1 MQLFYNP
8 NIDETTESFSFD
20 KEESKHIIKVLRK
33 KDTDILF
40 VTNGLGLLLKTEI
53 TLASDNKCTVKT
65 LATEQAETSKYHLHL
80 AVAPTKMND
89 RYEWFLEK
97 ATEIGVHEI
106 TPIICD
112 RSERKAVN
120 QERFEKIL
128 LTAMKQSNVCFLP
141 KLNEAI
147 TFKEFIKHKNDGLQL
162 IAHCEETNKKSLK
175 SVLKANENVTLLI
188 GPEGDFSEKE
198 IALAIENN
206 FVAVSLGNTR
216 LRTET
221 AAIVA
226 CHSVVFLNE
235 SPLTPTRATANWR
248 SKGGITE

>member
-8 NIDETTESFSFD
+8 TIDETTENFSFD

-33 KDTDILF
+33 KDTDILY
-40 VTNGLGLLLKTEI
+40 VTNGLGVLFKTEI
-53 TLASDNKCTVKT
+53 TLASDNKCTVKI
-65 LATEQAETSKYHLHL
+65 LSIDKTEPSKFKLHL

-97 ATEIGVHEI
+97 ATEIGIHEI

-112 RSERKAVN
+112 RSERKVVN
-120 QERFEKIL
+120 KERFEKIL
-128 LTAMKQSNVCFLP
+128 LTAMKQSNVLFLP
-141 KLNEAI
+141 KLNDAI
-147 TFKEFIKHKNDGLQL
+147 PFKEFIKLKNDGLQL
-162 IAHCEETNKKSLK
+162 IAHCEETDKKTLK
-175 SVLKANENVTLLI
+175 SVLKPGENVTMLI

-198 IALAIENN
+198 IALALENN
-206 FVAVSLGNTR
+206 YIPVSLGNTR

-226 CHSVVFLNE
+226 CHSVVFANE
-235 SPLTPTRATANWR
+235 D
-248 SKGGITE
+248 

>member
-8 NIDETTESFSFD
+8 NINEATETFSFD

-40 VTNGLGLLLKTEI
+40 VTNGEGFLFKTEI
-53 TLASDNKCTVKT
+53 TLASDNKCTVKI
-65 LATEQAETSKYHLHL
+65 LSFEKAAPAKFKLHL

-97 ATEIGVHEI
+97 ATEIGIHEI

-112 RSERKAVN
+112 RSERKVVN
-120 QERFEKIL
+120 LERFDKIL
-128 LTAMKQSNVCFLP
+128 LAAMKQCNQLYLP
-141 KLNEAI
+141 KLNEAV
-147 TFKEFIKHKNDGLQL
+147 TFKEFIKRKNDGFQL
-162 IAHCEETNKKSLK
+162 IAHCEETDKKTLK
-175 SVLKANENVTLLI
+175 SVLKPNEDVTLLI

-198 IALAIENN
+198 IALALENN
-206 FVAVSLGNTR
+206 YIPVSLGNTR

-221 AAIVA
+221 AAVVA
-226 CHSVVFLNE
+226 CHSVVFFNE
-235 SPLTPTRATANWR
+235 N
-248 SKGGITE
+248 

>member
-40 VTNGLGLLLKTEI
+40 VTNGWGLLFKTEI
-53 TLASDNKCTVKT
+53 TLASDNKCTVQI
-65 LATEQAETSKYHLHL
+65 LAVEKVAPSKFQLHL

-97 ATEIGVHEI
+97 ATEIGIHEI

-112 RSERKAVN
+112 RSERKVVN
-120 QERFEKIL
+120 KERFEKIL
-128 LTAMKQSNVCFLP
+128 LTAMKQSNVLFLP

-147 TFKEFIKHKNDGLQL
+147 SFKEFIKQKNNGLQL
-162 IAHCEETNKKSLK
+162 IAHCEETDKKSLK
-175 SVLKANENVTLLI
+175 SVLKPGENVTLLI

-198 IALAIENN
+198 IALALDNN
-206 FVAVSLGNTR
+206 FIPVSLGNTR

-221 AAIVA
+221 AAIIA
-226 CHSVVFLNE
+226 CHSVVFVNE
-235 SPLTPTRATANWR
+235 
-248 SKGGITE
+248 